1 MKFLDK
7 RNIIIYSKAGNHEEN
22 TSRLR
27 INIYLFVVL
36 LFLADKTI
44 FVSSWSISDSSPTT
58 PFGGSRRV
66 LLQRTTSAVLGGGL
80 VVLSS
85 PPSTFALVKGN
96 APPVKKKEISQK
108 LTCTNVEECEEQ
120 RDRLQQQ
127 QIETAVGES
136 ITPLRVTSSGTRFK
150 DLREGDGD
158 QVVEVGDVAAIR
170 YKVLKIGKRS
180 SDGLSGEGTVVFS
193 KGYGLED
200 NEQAGGEFLFT
211 VDESSNVISALLDG
225 IVGIREGGV
234 RRISVMPQKGW
245 EKASP
250 QCDGGPGGR
259 GAGGDIKTDYVLV
272 PTATMVATEICFDK
286 TKLPFPTNSYAE
298 QRRMAQRFDQTLI
311 LEVELLRVQKKT
323 KLS

>member
-127 QIETAVGES
+127 QIETIGES
-136 ITPLRVTSSGTRFK
+136 TTPLRVTSSGTRFK
-150 DLREGDGD
+150 VLQEGDGD

-286 TKLPFPTNSYAE
+286 TKLPFPTNNYAE

>member
-127 QIETAVGES
+127 QIETIGES
-136 ITPLRVTSSGTRFK
+136 TTPLRVTSSGTRFK
-150 DLREGDGD
+150 VLQEGDGD